1 MPLGKKF
8 GGRVKGTPNKNTEK
22 VARLA
27 RKHGL
32 EAIRELYRLMTTAA
46 EKAVRVS
53 AARELLDRGYGK
65 ATQPVGG
72 DAANPIHIKLDRDDS
87 NL

>member
-1 MPLGKKF
+1 MALGKKF
-8 GGRVKGTPNKNTEK
+8 GGRVKGTPNKSTEK

-27 RKHGL
+27 RRHGPA
-32 EAIRELYRLMTTAA
+32 AIKELHSLMTTAP